1 MKALETKIPPPVVTF
16 LFLIL
21 IFVFK
26 DVTNRFSLPYQNAIA
41 LFFLILGFVFAAS
54 AMRVFKKNKTTINPL
69 NPEKA
74 TALVVI
80 GVFKRS
86 RNPMYFGLLNLLL
99 SFSIYLGSFSGF
111 FFIPLFITYI
121 HFFQIIPEEKAMEKL
136 FGNAFKDYCSKVR
149 RWI

>member
-41 LFFLILGFVFAAS
+41 LFFLVLGFVFAAS
-54 AMRVFKKNKTTINPL
+54 AMRVFKKIKTTINPL

-74 TALVVI
+74 TALVVT